1 MPWLMERYG
10 DRLRGIGFDKIAE
23 GQSSDSDEVPL
34 DPRHNNDDAPRSC
47 KSSESTQGLYLS
59 PGPLSSAPRTPSCSG

>member
-1 MPWLMERYG
+1 MKPGDLILLQPDTIEQTMPWLMERYG

-34 DPRHNNDDAPRSC
+34 DPRHNSDDAP
-47 KSSESTQGLYLS
+47 EV
-59 PGPLSSAPRTPSCSG
+59 